1 MQATE
6 YFWVRV
12 LPHEKHNIDL
22 LLKME
27 KILFLQDA
35 VNLYTLVPLVA
46 YQRAY
51 LYQDRNGNSSGY
63 ALVMNHSQSS
73 DTAYLFSY
81 GIMPQFQG
89 IGLGTGGFKDLVHLL
104 YGEGFAKMELT
115 VSPSNT
121 AALSIYRLLP
131 VLEETLFPD
140 HYGENQTRIC
150 LLLKLGNIFHN
161 LS

>member
-1 MQATE
+1 MKANE

-12 LPHEKHNIDL
+12 LPHEKQAIDL
-22 LLKME
+22 LWEME
-27 KILFLQDA
+27 KALFQQDA
-35 VNLYTLVPLVA
+35 VNLYTLIPLVG

-51 LYQDRNGNSSGY
+51 LYQDRDGKACGY

-89 IGLGTGGFKDLVHLL
+89 MGLGSRGFKDLNHLL
-104 YGEGFAKMELT
+104 HGEGFDKMELT

-131 VLEETLFPD
+131 VLEETLLPD